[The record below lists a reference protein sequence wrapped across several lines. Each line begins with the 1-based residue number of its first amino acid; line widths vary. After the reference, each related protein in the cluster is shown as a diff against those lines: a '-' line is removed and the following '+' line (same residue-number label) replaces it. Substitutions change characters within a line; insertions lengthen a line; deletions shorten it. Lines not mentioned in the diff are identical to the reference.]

1 MRRNNMASDSSERID
16 DYCREKYGHTNWGYL
31 STYEDH
37 ELEHAQKC
45 GSDYVVEGG
54 IVYWINPD
62 EEDE

>member
-1 MRRNNMASDSSERID
+1 MSQDSSERID
-16 DYCREKYGHTNWGYL
+16 NYCREKFGHTNWGYL

-37 ELEHAQKC
+37 ELEHAQHC

-54 IVYWINPD
+54 VVYWIDPEKN